1 MPKPL
6 RKAATWA
13 TYDNRPS
20 GKQNMDLKESEEVAK
35 TRREKK
41 RIADTQSGVETYSEV
56 FEDGRKKQKTRPFI
70 TGQFTSI

>member
-1 MPKPL
+1 
-6 RKAATWA
+6 
-13 TYDNRPS
+13 
-20 GKQNMDLKESEEVAK
+20 MDLKESEEVAK